1 MLYVLLL
8 IIIIFWG
15 HFIFFDIL
23 LVISFVICF
32 YTFIVSISN
41 CFYLR
46 QIKTNSFKFEEPKV
60 SILIPCRNEEDNVEN
75 VINSMVNQTY
85 ENLEVILLD
94 DSSTDKTAEI
104 IYKLSKKFSKIRGVN
119 GLQLEKGWIGK
130 NWACHQLTKIAK
142 GDYFLFC
149 DADVIYDKDL
159 IRDSIANLKKNDY
172 KFLTLFPGRKSN
184 SLTDKFIWSFAGWAI
199 NAWLPFT
206 ITFKTNISLLAA
218 GFGQFLLIDKQTYL
232 KIGGHKS
239 FKNTQLDDFELSRL
253 VQKSGDKWSVAI
265 ASNRVITKG
274 YDSFTESINGHGR
287 SIMPVFH
294 NNGIIMFLFW
304 CIISNTIFFPII
316 LSINSI
322 ANSDYSNL
330 NTYLSFCNLF
340 FIIISWLLTSF
351 KTKVNIIPC
360 LIYPFTT
367 FLILFVAI
375 HSLYKTKRRIIFW
388 KDRLIS

>member
-1 MLYVLLL
+1 MQYVLL
-8 IIIIFWG
+8 IIKSFRGPFIIS
-15 HFIFFDIL
+15 DIL
-23 LVISFVICF
+23 LIVSFVICF
-32 YTFIVSISN
+32 YAFIVSISN
-41 CFYLR
+41 FFCL
-46 QIKTNSFKFEEPKV
+46 KKVKSNSITFQEPKI

-75 VINSMVNQTY
+75 VINSMVNQSY
-85 ENLEVILLD
+85 ENIEVILLD
-94 DSSTDKTAEI
+94 DSSSDNTAQI
-104 IYKLSKKFSKIRGVN
+104 ISKFSKKFSKIKYVT
-119 GLQLEKGWIGK
+119 GLQLKKGWIGK
-130 NWACHQLTKIAK
+130 NWACHQLTKIAT

-159 IRDSIANLKKNDY
+159 VRDSIANLKKNDY
-172 KFLTLFPGRKSN
+172 KFLTLFPGRKSD
-184 SLTDKFIWSFAGWAI
+184 SITDKFIWSFAGWAI
-199 NAWLPFT
+199 NAWLPFI

-218 GFGQFLLIDKQTYL
+218 GFGQFLLIDKETYF

-253 VQKSGDKWSVAI
+253 VQQSGDKWSVAI

-274 YDSFTESINGHGR
+274 YSTFTESINGHGR

-304 CIISNTIFFPII
+304 CIISNTIFFPIF
-316 LSINSI
+316 LSINSVI
-322 ANSDYSNL
+322 NSDYSNL
-330 NTYLSFCNLF
+330 NSFLSFCNIF
-340 FIIISWLLTSF
+340 FIFISWILTSF

-360 LIYPFTT
+360 LIYPLTT

-375 HSLYKTKRRIIFW
+375 HSLYKTKKRIIFW

>member
-1 MLYVLLL
+1 MQYVLL
-8 IIIIFWG
+8 IIKSFRGPFIIS
-15 HFIFFDIL
+15 DIL
-23 LVISFVICF
+23 LIVSFVICF
-32 YTFIVSISN
+32 YAFIVSISN
-41 CFYLR
+41 FFCL
-46 QIKTNSFKFEEPKV
+46 KKVKSNSITFQEPKI

-75 VINSMVNQTY
+75 VINSMVNQSY
-85 ENLEVILLD
+85 ENIEVILLD
-94 DSSTDKTAEI
+94 DSSSDNTAQI
-104 IYKLSKKFSKIRGVN
+104 ISKFSKKFSIIKYVT
-119 GLQLEKGWIGK
+119 GLQLKKGWIGK
-130 NWACHQLTKIAK
+130 NWACHQLTKIAT

-159 IRDSIANLKKNDY
+159 VRDSIANLKKNDY
-172 KFLTLFPGRKSN
+172 KFLTLFPGRKSD
-184 SLTDKFIWSFAGWAI
+184 SITDKFIWSFAGWAI
-199 NAWLPFT
+199 NAWLPFI

-218 GFGQFLLIDKQTYL
+218 GFGQFLLIDKETYF

-253 VQKSGDKWSVAI
+253 VQQSGDKWSVAI

-274 YDSFTESINGHGR
+274 YSTFTESINGHGR

-304 CIISNTIFFPII
+304 CIISNTIFFPIF
-316 LSINSI
+316 LSINSVI
-322 ANSDYSNL
+322 NSDYSNL
-330 NTYLSFCNLF
+330 NSFLSFCNIF
-340 FIIISWLLTSF
+340 FIFISWILTSF

-360 LIYPFTT
+360 LIYPLTT

-375 HSLYKTKRRIIFW
+375 HSLYKTKKRIIFW

>member
-119 GLQLEKGWIGK
+119 GLQLEKGWIEI
-130 NWACHQLTKIAK
+130 NWAGHQLTKIPK